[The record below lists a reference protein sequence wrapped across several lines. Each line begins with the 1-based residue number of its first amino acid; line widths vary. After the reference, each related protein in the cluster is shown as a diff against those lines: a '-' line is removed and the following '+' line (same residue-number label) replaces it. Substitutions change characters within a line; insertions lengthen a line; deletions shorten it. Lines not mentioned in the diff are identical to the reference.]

1 MNATTYAMTK
11 TFQVFRQSLEGNM
24 DYAVVEQYSEIV
36 HTEDFLKVLEALLNI
51 GVIDFR
57 PNGNNSNQYTWFLN

>member
-1 MNATTYAMTK
+1 MNASTYAMTK

-24 DYAVVEQYSEIV
+24 DYTVVQQYAEIV
-36 HTEDFLKVLEALLNI
+36 NQKDFLKVLEALLNM

-57 PNGNNSNQYTWFLN
+57 PSNDNDKYTWFLN

>member
-11 TFQVFRQSLEGNM
+11 TFQVFRQSLEGNT
-24 DYAVVEQYSEIV
+24 DYAVVEHYSEIV
-36 HTEDFLKVLEALLNI
+36 HTENFLKVLEALLNI

-57 PNGNNSNQYTWFLN
+57 PDGNQYTWFLN

>member
-11 TFQVFRQSLEGNM
+11 TFQVFRQSLEGNINYSTVQQ
-24 DYAVVEQYSEIV
+24 YAEIV
-36 HTEDFLKVLEALLNI
+36 NQQDFLKVLEALLNI

-57 PNGNNSNQYTWFLN
+57 PSDDNNEHYTWFLN

>member
-24 DYAVVEQYSEIV
+24 DYSTVQQYAEIV
-36 HTEDFLKVLEALLNI
+36 NQQDFLKVLEALLNI

-57 PNGNNSNQYTWFLN
+57 PSDDNDEHYTWFLN

>member
-1 MNATTYAMTK
+1 MNATTYAMNK

-24 DYAVVEQYSEIV
+24 DYAVVKQYSEIV

-57 PNGNNSNQYTWFLN
+57 PNDDNNNQYTWFLN

>member
-24 DYAVVEQYSEIV
+24 DYSTVQQYAEIV
-36 HTEDFLKVLEALLNI
+36 NQQDFLKVLEALLNI

-57 PNGNNSNQYTWFLN
+57 PSDDNEHYTWFLN

>member
-1 MNATTYAMTK
+1 MNATTYAMNK

-24 DYAVVEQYSEIV
+24 DYAVVKQYSEIV

-57 PNGNNSNQYTWFLN
+57 PNDDNNQYTWFLN

>member
-24 DYAVVEQYSEIV
+24 DYTVVKQYSEIV
-36 HTEDFLKVLEALLNI
+36 HTEDLLKVLEALLNI

-57 PNGNNSNQYTWFLN
+57 PNEDNNQYTWFLN